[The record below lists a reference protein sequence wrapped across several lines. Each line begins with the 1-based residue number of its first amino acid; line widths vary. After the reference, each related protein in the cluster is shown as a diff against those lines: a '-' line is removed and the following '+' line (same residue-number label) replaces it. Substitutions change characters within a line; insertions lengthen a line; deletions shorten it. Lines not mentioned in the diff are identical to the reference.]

1 MSGNTAKLKMINH
14 GDPEEL
20 VNYVRENMGEKKSS
34 VLSQEDIPS
43 QISKLSELKD
53 KGVITEE
60 EFISKKTE
68 LLNKM

>member
-1 MSGNTAKLKMINH
+1 MLEKIWEKRNH
-14 GDPEEL
+14 HL
-20 VNYVRENMGEKKSS
+20 VPT
-34 VLSQEDIPS
+34 QEDIPS